1 MKCDAQR
8 IGSRDFLDITVMND
22 STVEKLTIDEVLA
35 DDMIDAGG
43 HIMTWMIV
51 GQYLHPKQKTSA

>member
-8 IGSRDFLDITVMND
+8 IGSRDFLDIAVMND

-43 HIMTWMIV
+43 HITTWIV
-51 GQYLHPKQKTSA
+51 E